1 MSKLT
6 KRKRDFNYCPSI
18 YEQNLE
24 NRKLALKTAEQTPE
38 EIKKPIKYDLKR

>member
-6 KRKRDFNYCPSI
+6 KRKRDFNRCQTLF
-18 YEQNLE
+18 EVNNE
-24 NRKLALKTAEQTPE
+24 NRQRAIKVAENTPE